1 MRTLLQLAAT
11 LLLTG
16 AATAQV
22 YSPENL
28 IGHPPP
34 PPKHQQA
41 TPTDD
46 LQWLWQYTQPTP
58 TGDHAALLADPRLQ
72 TLLRDNLHAPQTM
85 WGAPGSPL
93 PDAARAFL
101 QGDGTVS
108 SSDNRHL
115 LLTGH
120 TLIQPQQTG
129 LLWIDLGDPTPLIVF
144 AALRW
149 NEQSN
154 IPSQPGAPFTLWLFP
169 SRELDAHHLPA
180 ALKSAIEPFAARTLC
195 RPATIANAI
204 VVEPTGVPFILG
216 TAEAG
221 ALPGPCPKQLS
232 NLSAPSSTLYRTPK
246 DQ

>member
-1 MRTLLQLAAT
+1 MRTALQLAAT
-11 LLLTG
+11 LLLIG
-16 AATAQV
+16 AAHAQV

-28 IGHPPP
+28 IGHPLP
-34 PPKHQQA
+34 PPKPQQA
-41 TPTDD
+41 TADTD

-58 TGDHAALLADPRLQ
+58 NGDHAALLADPRFQ
-72 TLLRDNLHAPQTM
+72 SLLHDNLHAPQAM

-93 PDAARAFL
+93 PDAVRAFL
-101 QGDGTVS
+101 AGDGTVTS
-108 SSDNRHL
+108 ADNRHL
-115 LLTGH
+115 ILTGH
-120 TLIQPQQTG
+120 TVVQPQQTG
-129 LLWIDLGDPTPLIVF
+129 LLWVDLGEANPLIVF

-149 NEQSN
+149 NELSN

-195 RPATIANAI
+195 RPATISNAI

-221 ALPGPCPKQLS
+221 ALPGPCPKPIGT
-232 NLSAPSSTLYRTPK
+232 PS
-246 DQ
+246 